1 MKKKDPK
8 VDYHQMALKFTS
20 APHKTEKIK
29 RSGPKEKFAAVT
41 SADCVFLRT
50 MKRVQ
55 LLLKTEIDDKMA
67 VHFFPA
73 VETDDSRKQFF
84 GHFLTLIV
92 SAHLLF

>member
-1 MKKKDPK
+1 
-8 VDYHQMALKFTS
+8 MALTFTTAS
-20 APHKTEKIK
+20 INTSTPHKTKIK
-29 RSGPKEKFAAVT
+29 RSGQKEKLGAVT
-41 SADCVFLRT
+41 SADCVFLHT

-67 VHFFPA
+67 VHFFPP

-92 SAHLLF
+92 SAHLFSELFILF

>member
-1 MKKKDPK
+1 
-8 VDYHQMALKFTS
+8 MALKFTS

-55 LLLKTEIDDKMA
+55 LLLKTEIDDKWLSTFSHPLKLMIPENSSLA
-67 VHFFPA
+67 L
-73 VETDDSRKQFF
+73 S
-84 GHFLTLIV
+84 
-92 SAHLLF
+92 

>member
-1 MKKKDPK
+1 
-8 VDYHQMALKFTS
+8 MALTFTTAS
-20 APHKTEKIK
+20 INTSTPHKTEKIK
-29 RSGPKEKFAAVT
+29 RSGPKEKLAAVT

-67 VHFFPA
+67 VHFFPP

-92 SAHLLF
+92 SAHLFSELFILF